1 MKRNL
6 YKNEQRDKKWMQKIK
21 EKHINEVNTMHG
33 AISPYRKLIH
43 SKLFSNQKTEIKRL
57 QNRTKV
63 QSDKSKFFWE
73 RKRTLI

>member
-33 AISPYRKLIH
+33 AI
-43 SKLFSNQKTEIKRL
+43 
-57 QNRTKV
+57 
-63 QSDKSKFFWE
+63 
-73 RKRTLI
+73 